1 MVRRDDRDRFDTVGS
16 RGLGFRHGAKVGIG
30 SIGPKADSLRRSD
43 RFIGRG
49 RKRAGD
55 EFVTIVQA
63 RGDTVNGA
71 DEGTFP
77 AAYHSKSN
85 AWLSHVARSRRL
97 IPALR

>member
-1 MVRRDDRDRFDTVGS
+1 MVWRDDRDRFDAVGS
-16 RGLGFRHGAKVGIG
+16 RGLGLRHGPKVGIG
-30 SIGPKADSLRRSD
+30 SIGPEADGRRRSD

-71 DEGTFP
+71 DESTFP
-77 AAYHSKSN
+77 AADHS
-85 AWLSHVARSRRL
+85 
-97 IPALR
+97 